1 MEVLDDGDCYL
12 LSVAGG
18 VFTVG
23 KADSWDGGFFF
34 RLDPVHIPMRQFKKG
49 LRLVEV
55 PAILKRFDIVGRFQH
70 LQHRLYFK
78 GFCL

>member
-18 VFTVG
+18 VVFVG
-23 KADSWDGGFFF
+23 EANSWDRGFFF
-34 RLDPVHIPMRQFKKG
+34 LLDPVHIAMRQFKKG

-55 PAILKRFDIVGRFQH
+55 PAILKCFDIVGRFQH